1 MPTKAEDFS
10 AWYNELVEKAQ
21 LIDKRY
27 PVKGMDVWRP
37 YGLAVMNLM
46 DGLMHGEM
54 KRTKHQEVRF
64 PTVVPETEFQKEAD
78 QIKGFGANVYW
89 VTKGGDNELDV
100 KLLLR
105 PTSETAMYPMFSLWV
120 RSHADLPLK
129 VYQIVSVFRYETK
142 QTRSFIRVREIHFFE
157 AHTAH
162 DTWEDAERQVLE
174 DLEIWQRLAEHFC
187 IPYTLTRRPDWDKFP
202 GAKYSV
208 GADAMMPELKTLQVA
223 TMHQYGENFA
233 KPYNIQYEYDDGALV
248 RQLNPGVPAFTF
260 ISRQAS
266 SLGGADAPP
275 RFLHLF
281 SLGSKKFGIIDDER
295 ASDIQLNSLK
305 QKHQL
310 GHVVKCQDGF
320 LADTYKPSVHGSDV
334 PTITVEVGGG
344 VQIVLP
350 KWVGRRHAHQT
361 TYGMSERLLGAI
373 VGIHG
378 DDLGLILPPA
388 IAPIQ
393 AVLIPILFK
402 GKEAPVVEAC
412 KRAMHELEAAG
423 IRVHF
428 DDRDTTAGSKYFDWE
443 LKGVPLRI
451 EIGPRDVE
459 GKKAVLVPRDLGG
472 KEGKSFVDATQ
483 LVKEVQGA
491 LHGVQ
496 TRLREKAQHIIAT
509 HQKGVHTIA
518 EAKSAEGIAVLGW
531 CGDEPCGQRI
541 EKETE
546 KAVLG
551 VPVKVARHGHQAVIE
566 EEPHAGQKCGACGKA
581 TSTVVRIARTY

>member
-1 MPTKAEDFS
+1 MAKPDEGAKPATLPAKAADFS

-37 YGLAVMNLM
+37 YGLAVMNLI
-46 DGLMHGEM
+46 DGLIRGEM
-54 KRTKHQEVRF
+54 TRTHHDEVRF

-129 VYQIVSVFRYETK
+129 LYQIVSVFRYETK

-162 DTWEDAERQVLE
+162 DSWDDAERQVME

-202 GAKYSV
+202 GARYSV

-233 KPYNIQYEYDDGALV
+233 KPYNIQYEAADG
-248 RQLNPGVPAFTF
+248 
-260 ISRQAS
+260 SR
-266 SLGGADAPP
+266 
-275 RFLHLF
+275 H
-281 SLGSKKFGIIDDER
+281 
-295 ASDIQLNSLK
+295 
-305 QKHQL
+305 
-310 GHVVKCQDGF
+310 
-320 LADTYKPSVHGSDV
+320 Y
-334 PTITVEVGGG
+334 
-344 VQIVLP
+344 
-350 KWVGRRHAHQT
+350 AHQT

-378 DDLGLILPPA
+378 DDQGLVLPPA

-393 AVLIPILFK
+393 AVIVPILFK
-402 GKEAPVVEAC
+402 GKEGPVVEAC
-412 KRAMHELEAAG
+412 KAAIRDLEAAG
-423 IRVHF
+423 IRTHF
-428 DDRDTTAGSKYFDWE
+428 DDRDVTAGSKYYDWE
-443 LKGVPLRI
+443 LKGVPLRV

-459 GKKAVLVPRDLGG
+459 GKKAILVARDLGH
-472 KEGKSFVDATQ
+472 KAGKSVVDATQ
-483 LVKEVQGA
+483 LAKEVQAA

-496 TRLREKAQHIIAT
+496 ARLREKAQHIIAT
-509 HQKGVHTIA
+509 HQKPVNTIA
-518 EAKSAEGIAVLGW
+518 EAKANDGISVLGW
-531 CGDEPCGQRI
+531 CGEEACGLKI
-541 EKETE
+541 ETGTE

-551 VPVKVARHGHQAVIE
+551 VPVKVVRSEGKAHIQE
-566 EEPHAGQKCGACGKA
+566 EEHPGQHCGGCSKA

>member
-1 MPTKAEDFS
+1 MAQAPPPKSPNAKPQDAKPSALPPKAQFS
-10 AWYNELVEKAQ
+10 DWYNELVERAE

-37 YGLAVMNLM
+37 YGLAVMNLV
-46 DGLMHGEM
+46 DDRIRAEM
-54 KRTKHQEVRF
+54 KRTKHAEVRF

-129 VYQIVSVFRYETK
+129 IYQIVSVFRYETK

-162 DTWEDAERQVLE
+162 DTWEDAERQVME
-174 DLEIWQRLAEHFC
+174 DLQIWQRLAEPFC

-233 KPYNIQYEYDDGALV
+233 KPYNIQYETADG
-248 RQLNPGVPAFTF
+248 
-260 ISRQAS
+260 
-266 SLGGADAPP
+266 
-275 RFLHLF
+275 
-281 SLGSKKFGIIDDER
+281 
-295 ASDIQLNSLK
+295 
-305 QKHQL
+305 
-310 GHVVKCQDGF
+310 
-320 LADTYKPSVHGSDV
+320 
-334 PTITVEVGGG
+334 
-344 VQIVLP
+344 
-350 KWVGRRHAHQT
+350 GRNYAHQT

-378 DDLGLILPPA
+378 DDKGLIWPPA

-402 GKEAPVVEAC
+402 GKEAPVLEAC
-412 KRAMHELEAAG
+412 KAAVADLEKAG

-428 DDRDTTAGSKYFDWE
+428 DDRDVTAGSKYYDWE

-472 KEGKSFVDATQ
+472 KEGKAFVDATQ
-483 LVKEVQGA
+483 LAKEVQGA
-491 LHGVQ
+491 LDAVQ
-496 TRLREKAQHIIAT
+496 KRLLAKAQQIIGT
-509 HQKGVHTIA
+509 HQKPVKTIA
-518 EAKSAEGIAVLGW
+518 EAKAAEGIAVLGW
-531 CGDEPCGQRI
+531 CGAEECGLRM

-546 KAVLG
+546 KAILG
-551 VPVKVARHGHQAVIE
+551 VPVKVANGKIE
-566 EEPHAGQKCGACGKA
+566 EEQHAGQQCGACSKP

>member
-1 MPTKAEDFS
+1 MAKPDEAARPAALTPKSNFS
-10 AWYNELVEKAQ
+10 EWYNELVERAGM
-21 LIDKRY
+21 IDKRY

-37 YGLAVMNLM
+37 YGLAVMNLI
-46 DGLMHGEM
+46 DGLIHAEM
-54 KRTKHQEVRF
+54 RRTRHEEVRF
-64 PTVVPETEFQKEAD
+64 PTLVPETEFQKEAD
-78 QIKGFGANVYW
+78 QIKGFGSNVYW
-89 VTKGGDNELDV
+89 VTKGGDNDLDV

-129 VYQIVSVFRYETK
+129 IYQIVSVFRYETK

-162 DTWEDAERQVLE
+162 DTWEDAERQILQ
-174 DLEIWQRLAEHFC
+174 DLEVWQRLAEHFC

-233 KPYNIQYEYDDGALV
+233 KPYDITYEKADG
-248 RQLNPGVPAFTF
+248 
-260 ISRQAS
+260 SRA
-266 SLGGADAPP
+266 
-275 RFLHLF
+275 H
-281 SLGSKKFGIIDDER
+281 
-295 ASDIQLNSLK
+295 
-305 QKHQL
+305 
-310 GHVVKCQDGF
+310 C
-320 LADTYKPSVHGSDV
+320 
-334 PTITVEVGGG
+334 
-344 VQIVLP
+344 
-350 KWVGRRHAHQT
+350 HQT

-378 DDLGLILPPA
+378 DDQGLILPPG

-402 GKEAPVVEAC
+402 GKEQPVLEAC
-412 KRAMHELEAAG
+412 KRAVEELEQAG
-423 IRVHF
+423 IRCKL
-428 DDRDTTAGSKYFDWE
+428 DDRDITAGSKYYDWE
-443 LKGVPLRI
+443 LRGVPLRI

-472 KEGKSFVDATQ
+472 KQGKSIVDATH
-483 LVKEVQGA
+483 LAKEVQSA
-491 LHGVQ
+491 LHAVQ
-496 TRLREKAQHIIAT
+496 ARLREKAQHIIAT
-509 HQKGVHTIA
+509 HQKPVQTIA
-518 EAKSAEGIAVLGW
+518 QAKAAEGIAVLPW
-531 CGDEPCGQRI
+531 CGSEDCGLRI

-551 VPVKVARHGHQAVIE
+551 VPVRIVGQGDKARIE
-566 EEPHAGQKCGACGKA
+566 EEPAPPGACGACGKP
-581 TSTVVRIARTY
+581 TTTVVRIARTY

>member
-1 MPTKAEDFS
+1 MGKADDFS
-10 AWYNELVEKAQ
+10 GWYNELVEKAQ

-37 YGLAVMNLM
+37 YGLAVMNLI
-46 DGLMHGEM
+46 DERIRAEM
-54 KRTKHQEVRF
+54 KRTRHDEVRF

-129 VYQIVSVFRYETK
+129 IYQIVSVFRYETK

-162 DTWEDAERQVLE
+162 ATFEDAEAQVLE

-187 IPYTLTRRPDWDKFP
+187 LPYTLTRRPDWDKFP

-233 KPYNIQYEYDDGALV
+233 RPYNIQYE
-248 RQLNPGVPAFTF
+248 T
-260 ISRQAS
+260 
-266 SLGGADAPP
+266 
-275 RFLHLF
+275 
-281 SLGSKKFGIIDDER
+281 
-295 ASDIQLNSLK
+295 
-305 QKHQL
+305 
-310 GHVVKCQDGF
+310 
-320 LADTYKPSVHGSDV
+320 PSGEHNY
-334 PTITVEVGGG
+334 
-344 VQIVLP
+344 
-350 KWVGRRHAHQT
+350 AHQT

-378 DDLGLILPPA
+378 DDQGLVLPPA

-393 AVLIPILFK
+393 AVIIPILFK
-402 GKEAPVVEAC
+402 GKEGPVIEAC
-412 KRAMHELEAAG
+412 RKAMADLEAHG
-423 IRVHF
+423 VRVHF
-428 DDRDTTAGSKYFDWE
+428 DDRDVTAGSKYFDWE

-459 GKKAVLVPRDLGG
+459 NHKAVLVPRDLGSKQG
-472 KEGKSFVDATQ
+472 KAIVEAAKLGDE
-483 LVKEVQGA
+483 VKAA
-491 LHGVQ
+491 LHAEQ
-496 TRLREKAQHIIAT
+496 ERLRAKAQQIIAT
-509 HQKGVHTIA
+509 HQKPVQSIA
-518 EAKSAEGIAVLGW
+518 EAKAADGVAVLHW
-531 CGDEPCGQRI
+531 CGQEECGLQI

-551 VPVKVARHGHQAVIE
+551 VPVRVAAGRIE
-566 EEPHAGQKCGACGKA
+566 EEPAASAACGACGKA
-581 TSTVVRIARTY
+581 TTMVVRIARTY